1 MSFVNSPVTDLLIRI
16 KNSYMARRTTVNNVM
31 YSNFKKE
38 ILLLLK
44 RYNFIKD
51 FVVVG
56 DGVKKTFEITLKEV
70 VNTNEDILVVKI
82 LSKPSRRNYVGRDM
96 LKKVAGGKGI
106 GIVSTNKGLMASHE
120 AYNNGLGGELIAEIY

>member
-51 FVVVG
+51 FVVVW
-56 DGVKKTFEITLKEV
+56 DWVKKTFEITLKEV

-82 LSKPSRRNYVGRDM
+82 LSKPSRRNYVWRDM
-96 LKKVAGGKGI
+96 LKKVAWWKWI
-106 GIVSTNKGLMASHE
+106 WIVSTNKWLMASHE
-120 AYNNGLGGELIAEIY
+120 AYNNGLWGELIAEIY